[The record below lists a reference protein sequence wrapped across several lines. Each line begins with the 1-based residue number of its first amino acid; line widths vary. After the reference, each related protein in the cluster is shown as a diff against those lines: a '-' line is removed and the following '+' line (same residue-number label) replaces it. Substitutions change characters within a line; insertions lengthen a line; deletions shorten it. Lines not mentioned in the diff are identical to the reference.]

1 MAAMPDDWGALCAL
15 VLLLGLKH
23 GFDADHL
30 ATIDGLTRFNAARR
44 RWQAP
49 WCGLLFSLGHGL
61 VVLAF
66 ALVVALAGARWQVPA
81 WLEPAGAWLSF
92 GFLTLIGVLN
102 LRAVLCARKD
112 EVLMPVGIKGRFLG
126 RLVRS
131 GGPVTVAAVGGL
143 FALSF
148 DTVSQ
153 AALFTLA
160 GLQWGGMGHAL
171 GLAGLFGAGMILTD
185 TLSGLWIARLIAR
198 ADQLA
203 AIASRVMGLAVAGV
217 SLLVAGLAAA
227 HSLVPALAGLTGGQ
241 QLAPGLVVCTLMAA
255 SYLCARWLARGR
267 TAATASARGG

>member
-1 MAAMPDDWGALCAL
+1 MQAMPADWGALCAL

-44 RWQAP
+44 RAHAP

-66 ALVVALAGARWQVPA
+66 ALVVALAGARWQVPG

-102 LRAVLCARKD
+102 LRAVLRARKD

-171 GLAGLFGAGMILTD
+171 GLAGLFGAGMVATD
-185 TLSGLWIARLIAR
+185 TLSGLWIARLVAR

-227 HSLVPALAGLTGGQ
+227 HSLVPALVGLTGGRE
-241 QLAPGLVVCTLMAA
+241 LAPGLVVCTLMAA
-255 SYLCARWLARGR
+255 SYLCARWLARNR
-267 TAATASARGG
+267 PVPAASAPGA